1 MSLELALAANTAAI
15 TELTG
20 AWKQLM
26 ASAAAIK
33 ASETV
38 TVVKAAG
45 VPVIEKTVAPKPVT
59 TPAATPIAAEV
70 AVTASPEPVKESLF
84 DEPGI
89 TYEDVSKA
97 VLAKMKTDKPAVMAA
112 AAKFAVKNA
121 KELKP
126 EQWADFIKE
135 IA

>member
-26 ASAAAIK
+26 QSAAAIK

-45 VPVIEKTVAPKPVT
+45 VPVIEKTVAPKPVE
-59 TPAATPIAAEV
+59 TPAATPIAVEA
-70 AVTASPEPVKESLF
+70 AVTASPETAKASPS
-84 DEPGI
+84 DI